1 MIKFGYFF
9 IKIIIAME
17 LELERDLELIL
28 LDLGYEEKNN
38 TRYLKDKKF
47 REKKQ
52 VVEYK
57 PIDYNILNYITLC
70 MNIYFYSI
78 VRSN

>member
-1 MIKFGYFF
+1 MLKFGYFF

-17 LELERDLELIL
+17 LERDLELIL
-28 LDLGYEEKNN
+28 LDLEYEEKNN

-52 VVEYK
+52 LIEYK